1 LVGGFK
7 VLINTLIDDNLI
19 DISDNIFYTLI
30 CIINDYEKRKY
41 ITNFSDFYRIFSIFT
56 KSDFSISFKEKEKE
70 KDKENNEEKVKLE
83 VQLALSKRIIDK
95 LLKTW
100 PGYSM
105 LMGNFMAFGSIIDSL
120 NTDTNFTIKKT
131 VLDMINDLV
140 ENEMLTVDNFQT
152 LVIGDEYY
160 VHKIYMSF
168 ILQGLYINK
177 LYNSLIKFIEKENNP
192 LSEYVLRIS
201 YLGPKN
207 CLEICYYLFKIV
219 KY

>member
-7 VLINTLIDDNLI
+7 ILINTLIDDNLI
-19 DISDNIFYTLI
+19 DISDNIFYTLV
-30 CIINDYEKRKY
+30 CIINDPEKRKY

-56 KSDFSISFKEKEKE
+56 KSGNNSFYTDFSVSNKDKEKEREKEKE
-70 KDKENNEEKVKLE
+70 NNDDKVNIE

-105 LMGNFMAFGSIIDSL
+105 LMGNFMAFGSIIDSI
-120 NTDTNFTIKKT
+120 NTDTNMTIKKT
-131 VLDMINDLV
+131 VLDMINDLI
-140 ENEMLTVDNFQT
+140 ENETFTVDNFKT

-160 VHKIYMSF
+160 VQKIYMAY
-168 ILQGLYINK
+168 ILQGLYLNK

-192 LSEYVLRIS
+192 LSEYVDR
-201 YLGPKN
+201 
-207 CLEICYYLFKIV
+207 
-219 KY
+219 

>member
-1 LVGGFK
+1 
-7 VLINTLIDDNLI
+7 LIDDNLI

-30 CIINDYEKRKY
+30 CIINDPEKRKY

-56 KSDFSISFKEKEKE
+56 KSGNISFYLDFSVSNKDKEKDREKEKE
-70 KDKENNEEKVKLE
+70 NNDDKVNIE

-105 LMGNFMAFGSIIDSL
+105 LMGNFMAFGSIIDSI
-120 NTDTNFTIKKT
+120 NTDTNMTIKKT
-131 VLDMINDLV
+131 VLDMINDLI
-140 ENEMLTVDNFQT
+140 ENETFTVDNFKT

-160 VHKIYMSF
+160 VQKIYMAY
-168 ILQGLYINK
+168 ILQGLYLNK

-192 LSEYVLRIS
+192 LSEYVNR
-201 YLGPKN
+201 
-207 CLEICYYLFKIV
+207 
-219 KY
+219 

>member
-7 VLINTLIDDNLI
+7 ILINTLIDDNLI
-19 DISDNIFYTLI
+19 DISDNIFYTLV
-30 CIINDYEKRKY
+30 CIINDPEKRKY

-56 KSDFSISFKEKEKE
+56 KSGINSFYTDFSVSNKDKEKEREKEKE
-70 KDKENNEEKVKLE
+70 NNDDKVNIE

-105 LMGNFMAFGSIIDSL
+105 LMGNFMAFGSIIDSI
-120 NTDTNFTIKKT
+120 NTDTNMTIKKT
-131 VLDMINDLV
+131 VLDMINDLI
-140 ENEMLTVDNFQT
+140 ENETFTVDNFKT

-160 VHKIYMSF
+160 VQKIYMAY
-168 ILQGLYINK
+168 ILQGLYLNK

-192 LSEYVLRIS
+192 LSEYVDR
-201 YLGPKN
+201 
-207 CLEICYYLFKIV
+207 
-219 KY
+219 